1 MHLQVRIV
9 AATLLLAALAIG
21 TGTVLLL
28 GYLLAAFSIGVIIFI
43 TTRKMIKRIAK
54 ARHARLRLLP
64 RSSALTSRTKNEK
77 QRLAA

>member
-43 TTRKMIKRIAK
+43 MTRKMIKRIAS

-64 RSSALTSRTKNEK
+64 RSSAVTSRTNNEN